1 MEDVI
6 EPGEFARILK
16 TGGRANGNIVTG
28 IWFQG
33 GRNARENGATYAFDQ
48 AINAAAK
55 VAVNPRSPAR

>member
-1 MEDVI
+1 MEHVI

-33 GRNARENGATYAFDQ
+33 VRKARENGEACAFDQ

-55 VAVNPRSPAR
+55 VAVDPRSPAR